1 MKRPVTYL
9 FLFVAVIGILFSA
22 LLLNKTTVHLAYM
35 TDRNYLP
42 YVETSVYSALKNKKT
57 TSFYQIHII
66 AKDFTNED
74 IKEIK
79 KLETPSLKINIYPA
93 KPLNLDLSHL
103 GRFASFEISL
113 QKLFIAEYL
122 KNIDKVLYLDADTL
136 VLDDLSKAYQ
146 TDIKDNYVAAVK
158 DGLMY
163 QYPEHIKEIGLAW
176 RGFYFNSGIMLLN
189 LKAIRQDNII
199 NSALIYFNT
208 HQEIFG
214 DQDVLNVV
222 FKQKV
227 QPLSYRYNCNST
239 FFEEKDAA
247 FLSQFYGEQVPTPPQ
262 KVYETAAVLH
272 FAGHKPWTP
281 YFTHKYLKDLWQ
293 TYADKTKEIL
303 QKKH

>member
-1 MKRPVTYL
+1 MPKIIRYFL
-9 FLFVAVIGILFSA
+9 FLVMLVSA
-22 LLLNKTTVHLAYM
+22 LIYWKYSPQNIIHLAYM

-42 YVETSVYSALKNKKT
+42 YVETSIYSALKNKQKST
-57 TSFYQIHII
+57 VYSVHVI
-66 AKDFTNED
+66 AKDFTSED

-93 KPLNLDLSHL
+93 KSLNLDLAHL

-163 QYPEHIKEIGLAW
+163 QHPEHIDEIGLAW
-176 RGFYFNSGIMLLN
+176 RNFYFNSGIMLLN
-189 LKAIRQDNII
+189 LKTIRQDDII
-199 NSALIYFNT
+199 KSALIYFNT

-227 QPLSYRYNCNST
+227 SPLSYRYNCNST

-262 KVYETAAVLH
+262 KVYETAAILH

-281 YFTHKYLKDLWQ
+281 YFNHSYLKSLWQ
-293 TYADKTKEIL
+293 SYADEMKAKY
-303 QKKH
+303 QRR

>member
-1 MKRPVTYL
+1 MKNSVKYL
-9 FLFVAVIGILFSA
+9 FLLIALIGVWLSSVF
-22 LLLNKTTVHLAYM
+22 LGKTTIHLAYM

-42 YVETSVYSALKNKKT
+42 YVETSIYSAYKNKKLAT
-57 TSFYQIHII
+57 FYQVHII
-66 AKDFTNED
+66 AKDFTAAD

-79 KLETPSLKINIYPA
+79 RLEKDKLKINIYPA
-93 KPLNLDLSHL
+93 KPLNLDMSHL

-122 KNIDKVLYLDADTL
+122 KIDKVLYLDADTL
-136 VLDDLSKAYQ
+136 VLDDLSTAYQ
-146 TDIKDNYVAAVK
+146 TDLKNNYVAAVK

-163 QYPEHIKEIGLAW
+163 QHPEHIAEIGLAW

-199 NSALIYFNT
+199 KSALIYFNT

-222 FKQKV
+222 FKDKV
-227 QPLSYRYNCNST
+227 APLSYRYNCNST
-239 FFEEKDAA
+239 FFEEKSAA
-247 FLSQFYGEQVPTPPQ
+247 FLGKFYEEHVPNPPQ
-262 KVYETAAVLH
+262 KVYETAAILH

-281 YFTHKYLKDLWQ
+281 YFTHEYLKSLWQ
-293 TYADKTKEIL
+293 SYADEMKAKY
-303 QKKH
+303 QRR

>member
-1 MKRPVTYL
+1 MPKIMRYFL
-9 FLFVAVIGILFSA
+9 FLVMLVSA
-22 LLLNKTTVHLAYM
+22 LIYWKYSPQNIVHLAYM

-42 YVETSVYSALKNKKT
+42 YVETSIYSALKNKQKST
-57 TSFYQIHII
+57 VYNVHVI
-66 AKDFTNED
+66 AKDFTEAD

-79 KLETPSLKINIYPA
+79 QLETNSLKINIYPT
-93 KPLNLDLSHL
+93 KPLNLDMSHL

-122 KNIDKVLYLDADTL
+122 KIDKVLYLDADTL
-136 VLDDLSKAYQ
+136 VLDDLSKAYR
-146 TDIKDNYVAAVK
+146 TDLKDNYVAAVK

-163 QYPEHIKEIGLAW
+163 QHPEHIAEIGLAW
-176 RGFYFNSGIMLLN
+176 RNFYFNSGIMLLN

-199 NSALIYFNT
+199 KSALIYFNT

-222 FKQKV
+222 FKDKV
-227 QPLSYRYNCNST
+227 APLSYRYNCNST

-247 FLSQFYGEQVPTPPQ
+247 FLSKFYEEHVPTPPQ
-262 KVYETAAVLH
+262 KVYETAAILH

-281 YFTHKYLKDLWQ
+281 YFTHKYLKSLWQ
-293 TYADKTKEIL
+293 SYADKTKEIL